1 VYPHTAL
8 FATFCQALIAHDPCA
23 IVVLDLDERLV
34 AWNASAAAA
43 FGFDPDRLRDASL
56 IAAWF
61 TRGGPAIRKA
71 VDAIRGEGGVRLHR
85 VSVPD
90 GEITVAPLRLDDRL
104 QGYVLRRADAATS
117 EALAAELAVLR
128 AELEATRNELQTS
141 LVEIA
146 TTNEELQTANED
158 LRRRLDELQ
167 EAEMADRHKNEF
179 LAMLAHELRTPLAP
193 ILSAVQI
200 LGRLASDNPIV
211 QRAREVVERQALHQ
225 ARLLDDLLDV
235 SRITR
240 GKIELRRRTRDL
252 RSAVSD
258 VVEATRPLINAK
270 AQSVSVALPEEAL
283 FVDTDPTRLTQ
294 ILTNLL
300 NNAAKYTHAGGRIA
314 VICRRDGDQAVV
326 VVRDNGVGIP
336 REMLSR
342 IFDLF
347 AQAEPLT
354 ARTHGGLG
362 IGLTLVKNLVEMH
375 GGTVVAR
382 SGGRGA
388 GSEFEVRLPAVAAPS
403 AEALPSTG
411 AVAARSRSVLIIEDN
426 VDTRETLRRV
436 LELDGHEVQEAV
448 DGAEG
453 VEIALATRPEVVIV
467 DIGLPR
473 LDGYQVARRL
483 RTALG
488 ALPLLIAVT
497 GYGQAEDRRMSSDA
511 GFDVHLVKPVAPEQ
525 LAAALHSRDAG
536 EAA

>member
-1 VYPHTAL
+1 VNHQTAL
-8 FATFCQALIAHDPCA
+8 FVTLCQALIAHDACA
-23 IVVLDLDERLV
+23 TLVLDVDERLV
-34 AWNASAAAA
+34 AWNTAAAAA
-43 FGFDPDRLRDASL
+43 FGFDPDRLSGASL
-56 IAAWF
+56 ITPKF
-61 TRGGPAIRKA
+61 TVAGAAIRKA
-71 VDAIRGEGGVRLHR
+71 LDAIRGEDGVPLHR
-85 VSVPD
+85 IDVDD
-90 GEITVAPLRLDDRL
+90 GEITVAALRVDRRL
-104 QGYVLRRADAATS
+104 HGFVLRRGDTRAADT
-117 EALAAELAVLR
+117 LAAELAVVR
-128 AELEATRNELQTS
+128 AELEAARNELQTTS
-141 LVEIA
+141 VEIA
-146 TTNEELQTANED
+146 NTNEELRTANED
-158 LRRRLDELQ
+158 LLRRLDELQ
-167 EAEMADRHKNEF
+167 EAQMADRHKNEF

-200 LGRLASDNPIV
+200 LGRQAGNDPIV

-240 GKIELRRRTRDL
+240 GKIELRRRKLDL
-252 RSAVSD
+252 RAAVAD

-294 ILTNLL
+294 ILSNLL
-300 NNAAKYTHAGGRIA
+300 NNAAKYTHAGGRIT
-314 VICRRDGDQAVV
+314 VVCRRDGEQAVV
-326 VVRDNGVGIP
+326 VVRDNGIGIP

-347 AQAEPLT
+347 AQAEPMT
-354 ARTHGGLG
+354 ARTQGGLG

-375 GGTVVAR
+375 GGTVMAR
-382 SGGRGA
+382 SAGRGS

-403 AEALPSTG
+403 ADTVTSTRTVPPR
-411 AVAARSRSVLIIEDN
+411 AQRVLIIEDN

-436 LELDGHEVQEAV
+436 LELDGHEVQEAA
-448 DGAEG
+448 DGAQG
-453 VEIALATRPEVVIV
+453 VEIALASRPEVVIV

-483 RTALG
+483 RAALG
-488 ALPLLIAVT
+488 AAPLLIAVT
-497 GYGQAEDRRMSSDA
+497 GYGQAEDRRMSRDA

-525 LAAALHSRDAG
+525 LAAALHSRGAG